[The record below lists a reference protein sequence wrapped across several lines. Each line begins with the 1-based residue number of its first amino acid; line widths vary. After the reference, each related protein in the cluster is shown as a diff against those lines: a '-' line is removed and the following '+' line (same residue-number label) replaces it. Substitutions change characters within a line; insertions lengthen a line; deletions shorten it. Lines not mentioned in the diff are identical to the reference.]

1 MRRKKLKPNGGSL
14 DLPPRVC
21 QARPWVAVED
31 CKAAMD
37 GVVVGLAE
45 STVIDLQ
52 AARLV
57 GIWEAAPSARTEED
71 STRSL
76 AEVVLA
82 EHLNLQGPLLEVSRA
97 SFPNSRGTELGI
109 SSLAVAPLKNAHSS
123 KKRR

>member
-1 MRRKKLKPNGGSL
+1 MRRKKLKPNGGSH

-21 QARPWVAVED
+21 QARPWVAAED
-31 CKAAMD
+31 CKAAID
-37 GVVVGLAE
+37 GVEVGLAE
-45 STVIDLQ
+45 PTVINLQ

-57 GIWEAAPSARTEED
+57 GIWEAAPSARTEEE
-71 STRSL
+71 STKSL

-82 EHLNLQGPLLEVSRA
+82 EQLDLQGPLLGVSRT

-109 SSLAVAPLKNAHSS
+109 SSSAVTPPKNAHSS